1 MTNTLE
7 AFGSPKRRFSVI
19 EEVNKNASCGTIA
32 IFFLRSPNL
41 IVLIS
46 ILNNSNSYAKNID
59 DYGVISLMYHRFEE
73 NKYPSTN
80 IKIKDFKKHLDLIE
94 QNDFN
99 FISHKEFEDSIN
111 SKNLERKI
119 LLTIDDGFKSFY
131 ENAWPILKQRKI
143 PFIIFINTE

>member
-1 MTNTLE
+1 MQ
-7 AFGSPKRRFSVI
+7 FIIRK
-19 EEVNKNASCGTIA
+19 
-32 IFFLRSPNL
+32 FFIILFI

-99 FISHKEFEDSIN
+99 FISHKEFEFN
-111 SKNLERKI
+111 KFKNLERKI
-119 LLTIDDGFKSFY
+119 LLTIDDGFKSF
-131 ENAWPILKQRKI
+131 
-143 PFIIFINTE
+143 